1 MFAESTLACDIDDFT
16 DEGGRQV
23 VDQEVETQMV
33 QDEPTQ
39 AVSGDNEDEPTQ
51 VVPGDEP
58 TRACQVVNEV
68 RKTVGRKQKPVTF
81 EDATVAVGEDA
92 TVAVVED
99 STMAV
104 GEDATVAVV
113 EDPTVAVVEDATM
126 AVVEDATV
134 AVVDDAT
141 LAVVEDATVAVVED
155 ATIAVVEDATVAV
168 QQDATVA
175 VQEDATIAVQE
186 DATVT
191 VQEDATIAVQEDA
204 TMTVQEDATM
214 AVVEDVTMALQEDA
228 TVAVQED
235 ATMAMQEDATMAVQE
250 DSTVIAIANPKRSK
264 GKGGIK
270 NSGTK
275 ESTKKLQDEVAEIA
289 TQGKVKVSVKK
300 KLEKDPRNTEVTGS
314 QESEEGSIRKSS
326 RSKRKSL
333 RMVEMEE
340 SFDDLK
346 GIDRSIKSGEDYS
359 PESSET
365 DSPRKITKTETRGPK
380 PKVSARSK
388 SSKEAG

>member
-1 MFAESTLACDIDDFT
+1 LFAESTLACDIDDFT

-99 STMAV
+99 STVAV

-168 QQDATVA
+168 Q
-175 VQEDATIAVQE
+175 EDATIAVQE

-191 VQEDATIAVQEDA
+191 VQEDANIAVQEDA

-289 TQGKVKVSVKK
+289 IQGKVKVSVKK

-314 QESEEGSIRKSS
+314 QESGEGSIRKSS

>member
-68 RKTVGRKQKPVTF
+68 RRTVGRKQKPVTF

-99 STMAV
+99 STVAV

-175 VQEDATIAVQE
+175 VQEDATIA
-186 DATVT
+186 

>member
-1 MFAESTLACDIDDFT
+1 LFAESTLACDIDDFT

-99 STMAV
+99 STVAV

-155 ATIAVVEDATVAV
+155 ATIAVVEDAIVAV

-175 VQEDATIAVQE
+175 VQEDATIA
-186 DATVT
+186 